1 MKYLLSVPLFFPYG
15 YGGGQVYVYRLARE
29 LLRRGHD
36 VNIISSAPWQSG
48 NEEYAIE
55 SYEYSGVP
63 VRTIKL
69 NPKALS
75 AGDIYSEL
83 SPVLMQGLKALLNQ
97 LNPDLV
103 HINGLKAAM
112 ITICNR
118 LNIPHVV
125 TAHHPGFVCPA
136 GDLLTP
142 NENLCQKSANR
153 TVCIRCCCIRKTS
166 NNMLGCLLGQLP
178 RQLYRPI
185 GETFNRYKRIPY
197 VVRGLMYPWLIEK
210 RIEGQTIRLND
221 SNFIISPSE
230 AMRNLLIGNGVDP
243 EKIFLMPHG
252 IEPIARLPFDKI
264 NSRQIGFGYVGSFN
278 RAKGFHILLQA
289 LEQISSQ
296 DHCEL
301 HIFGGA
307 QNPWGNKFVAD
318 CMAGYSGRAKIINH
332 GYISHDELQNA
343 FKEIDILVVPSI
355 YLEVFGLVILEGF
368 SAGRPVIVSK
378 SGGPAELVR
387 DGVDGFVVERN
398 DSKALAMAMQKF
410 IDNPDLI
417 TQMSSRILPVK
428 TIQQYVDEVE
438 RVYRHLISAH
448 N

>member
-1 MKYLLSVPLFFPYG
+1 MKYLLSVPLFFPYS

-69 NPKALS
+69 NPEALS
-75 AGDIYSEL
+75 AGDIHSEL

-103 HINGLKAAM
+103 HINGLKAAL
-112 ITICNR
+112 ISICNE

-142 NENLCQKSANR
+142 DENLCQKSATR
-153 TVCIRCCCIRKTS
+153 AVCIRCCCVRKTS
-166 NNMLGCLLGQLP
+166 NDVLGWLLGHLP
-178 RQLYRPI
+178 RGLYRLI
-185 GETFNRYKRIPY
+185 GETFNRHKRIPY
-197 VVRGLMYPWLIEK
+197 VARGLMYPWLIRK
-210 RIEGQTIRLND
+210 KIEGQSIRLND
-221 SNFIISPSE
+221 SKFIISPSE
-230 AMRNLLIGNGVDP
+230 AMRNLLIRNGVDP

-252 IEPIARLPFDKI
+252 VEPIARFPFENID
-264 NSRQIGFGYVGSFN
+264 SRRIRFGYIGSVN
-278 RAKGFHILLQA
+278 RAKGFHILFQA

-296 DHCEL
+296 GNCEL
-301 HIFGGA
+301 HIFGEPH
-307 QNPWGNKFVAD
+307 NPWDYEFFEQS
-318 CMAGYSGRAKIINH
+318 MAKYSGKASIFNH
-332 GYISHDELQNA
+332 GYISHEELPNA
-343 FKEIDILVVPSI
+343 FKEIDILILPSI
-355 YLEVFGLVILEGF
+355 YLEVFGLVILEAF

-398 DSKALAMAMQKF
+398 NSKALAEAMQKF
-410 IDNPDLI
+410 IDNPNLI

-438 RVYRHLISAH
+438 RIYRHLISVH